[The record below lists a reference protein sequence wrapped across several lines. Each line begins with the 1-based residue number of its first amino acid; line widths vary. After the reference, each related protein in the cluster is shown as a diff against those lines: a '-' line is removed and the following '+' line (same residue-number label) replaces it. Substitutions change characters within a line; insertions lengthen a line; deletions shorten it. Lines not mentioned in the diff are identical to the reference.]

1 MCGKYILEG
10 REMEEIRKIRVG
22 LADDNKDFC
31 DMVTDYLNK
40 QDNMEIMFVAN
51 DGLETL
57 EIIKSGKIPDVLI
70 LDMIMP
76 HLDGFGVLE
85 EFNELNLSSYPRII
99 MTSAVGQDAI
109 IQKAINLGAQYYL
122 VKPINLGMLVKR
134 INQLDENNLSL
145 YVRQQDNSSNLRKSI
160 VLRDSLMNND
170 LEIDITNIIHEVG
183 VPAHIK
189 GYQFLRDAITLV
201 VTQPEILG
209 CITKELYPTIA
220 MMNNTTPSR
229 VERAIRHAIELA
241 WNRGRVE
248 TLEALFGYTVQHEK
262 GKPTNSEF
270 IAIIADKLR
279 LERKF
284 G

>member
-1 MCGKYILEG
+1 
-10 REMEEIRKIRVG
+10 MEDNKKIRVG
-22 LADDNKDFC
+22 LADDNQDFC
-31 DMVTDYLNK
+31 DVVSEYIGK
-40 QDNMEIMFVAN
+40 QDNMELMFIAG
-51 DGLETL
+51 DGLEAL
-57 EIIKSGKIPDVLI
+57 QLMESGKIPDVLV

-85 EFNELNLSSYPRII
+85 GLNGMNLASYPRII

-109 IQKAINLGAQYYL
+109 IQKAMSMGAQYYL
-122 VKPINLGMLVKR
+122 VKPINLSMLMKR
-134 INQLDENNLSL
+134 INQLDENNASL
-145 YVRQQDNSSNLRKSI
+145 YVRQQDTAANLRKSI
-160 VLRDSLMNND
+160 VLRDSLTNND
-170 LEIDITNIIHEVG
+170 LEVDITNMIHEVG

-201 VTQPEILG
+201 VNKPEILG
-209 CITKELYPTIA
+209 CITKELYPTVA

-241 WNRGRVE
+241 WARGRVE
-248 TLEALFGYTVQHEK
+248 TLNSLFGYTIQHEK

-270 IAIIADKLR
+270 IAIISDKLR
-279 LERKF
+279 LERKV